1 MESKLTSNL
10 PHNYIGT
17 CKATLKKGD
26 ILYIDGSELK
36 FEYEGSNCIV
46 SFKYAQFNMNYIIKF
61 IKPIKKKAV
70 KKKK

>member
-1 MESKLTSNL
+1 MKL
-10 PHNYIGT
+10 
-17 CKATLKKGD
+17 KVGD
-26 ILYIDGSELK
+26 GVIILYKDGSELK

-61 IKPIKKKAV
+61 IKPIKKKTV